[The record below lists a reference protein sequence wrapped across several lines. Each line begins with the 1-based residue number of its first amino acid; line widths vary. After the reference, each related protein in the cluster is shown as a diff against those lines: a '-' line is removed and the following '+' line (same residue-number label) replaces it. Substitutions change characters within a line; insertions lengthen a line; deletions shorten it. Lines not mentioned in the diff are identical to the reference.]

1 MRVNIYADPVNY
13 TLVPDKLPVADHH
26 IGLEQGAYE
35 AYLKGV
41 SLDVVLGDFDSL
53 SPSKLSELEAAGLS
67 ILRHPSEKD
76 DSDTAL
82 AIQYALA
89 MGAKDIWVYGGI
101 GNRFDHSY
109 ANALWCKKAPVTF
122 VNDVTKMY
130 ALQTGRHVIKPV
142 YPVISFFALDTVKAL
157 TLSGFK
163 YPLKA
168 HTLNIDDP
176 LCLSNEGEG
185 VVAFD
190 EGVLLVIESNEA

>member
-13 TLVPDKLPVADHH
+13 TLSSEDLPVADRH
-26 IGLEQGAYE
+26 IGLEHGAYE
-35 AYLKGV
+35 AFTKGV
-41 SLDVVLGDFDSL
+41 VLDVVLGDFDSL
-53 SPSKLSELEAAGLS
+53 APSKLSELEEAGLS

-89 MGAKDIWVYGGI
+89 LGADDIWVYGGI

-122 VNDVTKMY
+122 MSDVTKVY
-130 ALQTGRHVIKPV
+130 ALHPGQHFIKPE
-142 YPVISFFALDTVKAL
+142 YPVISFFALEAIPAL
-157 TLSGFK
+157 TLEGFK

-168 HTLNIDDP
+168 RALNVDDP

-185 VVAFD
+185 IVQFD
-190 EGVLLVIESNEA
+190 QGVLLVIESNEA